1 LTIVIVAVLAFA
13 GFLNAVI
20 VIEAEVWPA
29 GIVNTGALKL

>member
-1 LTIVIVAVLAFA
+1 MVIVAVLAGD
-13 GFLNAVI
+13 GFLNAMI